1 MLVISGG
8 VRTDTGW
15 RYQVHQIDLH
25 QFMKGLTKATFRI
38 DRHEDIAS
46 TIFRAYDIATSD
58 EPGSVFLERV
68 KRVQRSCR
76 RLAMESSGRVNL
88 LPWPRVPRCPRRA
101 IAMRHFV
108 RRQPMPIPRVG
119 RVHSPRPCHS
129 VRDRTVR
136 PQSSGLGEALG
147 TRGDGTPLAASVIV

>member
-88 LPWPRVPRCPRRA
+88 PPWPRVPRCPQRA
-101 IAMRHFV
+101 IRDAAFR
-108 RRQPMPIPRVG
+108 
-119 RVHSPRPCHS
+119 SPAADANPEARAGAFASALSFRPGS
-129 VRDRTVR
+129 DRETTILW
-136 PQSSGLGEALG
+136 PW
-147 TRGDGTPLAASVIV
+147 